1 MKNESRAK
9 RDDKGILAFVR
20 ACRIGS
26 KSRWARDEGKPWLIL
41 IGCRRRSCAN
51 ITLTL

>member
-26 KSRWARDEGKPWLIL
+26 KSRWARDEDKPWLIL
-41 IGCRRRSCAN
+41 IGCPRRSCAN